1 MGEKLVNISVN
12 VPNIYLQE
20 VERLIELGIV
30 KNKSQFVREA
40 IEHYLDNDNKLL
52 AMFKN
57 RERFM

>member
-20 VERLIELGIV
+20 VDRLIGLGVV

-52 AMFKN
+52 VIFKN

>member
-52 AMFKN
+52 VIFKN

>member
-20 VERLIELGIV
+20 VDRLIGLGVV

>member
-12 VPNIYLQE
+12 VPNIYLKE
-20 VERLIELGIV
+20 VDRLIELGVV
-30 KNKSQFVREA
+30 KNKSQFVRKA